1 MNYWVKFNETSLPE
15 KQDFYIHVFMEN
27 IIDADYTHAKRASKD
42 FEIKTLDEYH
52 DLYVKSDT

>member
-1 MNYWVKFNETSLPE
+1 
-15 KQDFYIHVFMEN
+15 MEN

-42 FEIKTLDEYH
+42 FEIKTLDKYH

>member
-1 MNYWVKFNETSLPE
+1 
-15 KQDFYIHVFMEN
+15 MEN

-42 FEIKTLDEYH
+42 FETKTLDKYH